1 MNMESVESVIYDVTA
16 EFFHGATVIWAE
28 QVNTKPDLPYV
39 TLKTG
44 NLNRNH
50 LPKKRRRRSQ
60 ARIFRIRRQKEF
72 LFL

>member
-39 TLKTG
+39 TLKDWKHQQNSLSSG
-44 NLNRNH
+44 R
-50 LPKKRRRRSQ
+50 
-60 ARIFRIRRQKEF
+60 
-72 LFL
+72 